1 MNQQAKNPDA
11 DPNASP
17 DTRATPRLG
26 DIGLGNFA
34 PYLMKGLTIV
44 GTAAMFL
51 VGGGILAHGI
61 PEIPGLFELILQPIS
76 ELASIGSVL
85 TILASM
91 LLNGVLGIIVGGL
104 LIPVVFGASWLVSV
118 LRPSK
123 KSEL

>member
-1 MNQQAKNPDA
+1 
-11 DPNASP
+11 
-17 DTRATPRLG
+17 
-26 DIGLGNFA
+26 
-34 PYLMKGLTIV
+34 MKGLTIV

-61 PEIPGLFELILQPIS
+61 PEILGLFELILHPIS

-104 LIPVVFGASWLVSV
+104 LVPFVLSASWLVSV

>member
-1 MNQQAKNPDA
+1 
-11 DPNASP
+11 
-17 DTRATPRLG
+17 
-26 DIGLGNFA
+26 
-34 PYLMKGLTIV
+34 
-44 GTAAMFL
+44 MFL